1 MKGNKQLKKLVL
13 DSYDL
18 LMNFLKNGNLDSR
31 KWEKSLIRLDASQFL
46 KINMFLENREKVA

>member
-13 DSYDL
+13 DSYDP
-18 LMNFLKNGNLDSR
+18 LMSFLKNGNLDSR
-31 KWEKSLIRLDASQFL
+31 KWKKKSTRLDASQFL